1 MKSVE
6 LIIKGRKVKDVGY
19 RPFLLLHALNR
30 GIQKFFAFNSGV
42 KGNETVTVQMQGEDD
57 IIASYIDFVRSQY
70 PEHAEVEEI
79 IERDFKGHVEDAYK
93 FAQLLQFEQ
102 IAKAVP
108 VIISIDKK
116 QDVMIGKQDIMIEKQ
131 DVMIGKQD
139 IMIEKQDVMI
149 GKQDIMIEKQ
159 DVMIGKQDTSIGILR
174 DVRDDTCAIKDDI
187 SVLRKDTSESISEKY
202 EELRR
207 EIAEIKETILELKA
221 KAA

>member
-1 MKSVE
+1 MRKGSMMKSVE

-30 GIQKFFAFNSGV
+30 GIQKFFAINSGV
-42 KGNETVTVQMQGEDD
+42 KGSEIVIVQMQGEDD
-57 IIASYIDFVRSQY
+57 VIASYIDFVRSQF

-93 FAQLLQFEQ
+93 FVQLLQFEQ

-116 QDVMIGKQDIMIEKQ
+116 QDIMIEKQDIMIEKQ
-131 DVMIGKQD
+131 DIMIKKQD
-139 IMIEKQDVMI
+139 I
-149 GKQDIMIEKQ
+149 
-159 DVMIGKQDTSIGILR
+159 SIGILS

>member
-6 LIIKGRKVKDVGY
+6 LIIKGRKVKNVGY
-19 RPFLLLHALNR
+19 RPFLLHALNR

-42 KGNETVTVQMQGEDD
+42 KASETVTVQMQGEEDV
-57 IIASYIDFVRSQY
+57 IASFVDFVRSQY

-93 FAQLLQFEQ
+93 FVQLLQFEQ

-116 QDVMIGKQDIMIEKQ
+116 QDIMIRKQDI
-131 DVMIGKQD
+131 
-139 IMIEKQDVMI
+139 
-149 GKQDIMIEKQ
+149 
-159 DVMIGKQDTSIGILR
+159 SIGILS

-202 EELRR
+202 EELRK
-207 EIAEIKETILELKA
+207 EIAEIKETSWNSKLKQSDFPLSYFDHLRRFPRSREQPE
-221 KAA
+221 

>member
-1 MKSVE
+1 MMKSVE

-30 GIQKFFAFNSGV
+30 GIQNFFAINSGV
-42 KGNETVTVQMQGEDD
+42 NGSEIVIVQMQGEDD
-57 IIASYIDFVRSQY
+57 VIASYIDFVRSQF

-93 FAQLLQFEQ
+93 FVQLLQFEQ

-116 QDVMIGKQDIMIEKQ
+116 QDIMIKKQDI
-131 DVMIGKQD
+131 
-139 IMIEKQDVMI
+139 
-149 GKQDIMIEKQ
+149 
-159 DVMIGKQDTSIGILR
+159 SIGILS

-207 EIAEIKETILELKA
+207 EIADIKETILELKA

>member
-1 MKSVE
+1 MSMVILCLKLAGKSEKKINVEREKVFTMKNVE
-6 LIIKGRKVKDVGY
+6 LIIKGRKVNDVGY

-30 GIQKFFAFNSGV
+30 GIQKFFAYNSGV
-42 KGNETVTVQMQGEDD
+42 EGNETVTVHLQGEDE
-57 IIASYIDFVRSQY
+57 IIISYINFIRSQY

-93 FAQLLQFEQ
+93 FAQILQFEQ

-116 QDVMIGKQDIMIEKQ
+116 QDI
-131 DVMIGKQD
+131 
-139 IMIEKQDVMI
+139 MI

-202 EELRR
+202 EELCR

>member
-6 LIIKGRKVKDVGY
+6 LIIKGRKVNDVGY
-19 RPFLLLHALNR
+19 RPFLLLHAVNR
-30 GIQKFFAFNSGV
+30 GIQKFFAYNSV
-42 KGNETVTVQMQGEDD
+42 VEGNETVTVQMQGEDD

-93 FAQLLQFEQ
+93 FVQLLQFEQ

-116 QDVMIGKQDIMIEKQ
+116 QDI
-131 DVMIGKQD
+131 
-139 IMIEKQDVMI
+139 
-149 GKQDIMIEKQ
+149 
-159 DVMIGKQDTSIGILR
+159 MIGKQDTSIGILR

-207 EIAEIKETILELKA
+207 EVAEIKETILELKA

>member
-1 MKSVE
+1 MMKSVE
-6 LIIKGRKVKDVGY
+6 LIIKGRKVNDVSY
-19 RPFLLLHALNR
+19 RPFLFLHAVNR
-30 GIQKFFAFNSGV
+30 GIQKFFAYNSGDV
-42 KGNETVTVQMQGEDD
+42 GNETVTVHLQGEDE
-57 IIASYIDFVRSQY
+57 IITSYINFIRTKH

-93 FAQLLQFEQ
+93 FAQILQFEQ

-116 QDVMIGKQDIMIEKQ
+116 QDI
-131 DVMIGKQD
+131 
-139 IMIEKQDVMI
+139 
-149 GKQDIMIEKQ
+149 
-159 DVMIGKQDTSIGILR
+159 MIGKQDTSIGILR

>member
-1 MKSVE
+1 MMKSVE

-30 GIQKFFAFNSGV
+30 GIQNFFAINSGV
-42 KGNETVTVQMQGEDD
+42 NGSEIVIVQMQGEDD
-57 IIASYIDFVRSQY
+57 VIASYIDFVRSQF

-93 FAQLLQFEQ
+93 FVQLLQFEQ

-116 QDVMIGKQDIMIEKQ
+116 QDIMIGKQDIMIK
-131 DVMIGKQD
+131 KQD
-139 IMIEKQDVMI
+139 I
-149 GKQDIMIEKQ
+149 
-159 DVMIGKQDTSIGILR
+159 SIGILS
-174 DVRDDTCAIKDDI
+174 DVRDDTCAIKDDN

-207 EIAEIKETILELKA
+207 EIADIKETILELKA

>member
-19 RPFLLLHALNR
+19 RPFLLLQALNS
-30 GIQKFFAFNSGV
+30 GIQKFFAFNSGA
-42 KGNETVTVQMQGEDD
+42 KGNEIVIVQMQGEDD
-57 IIASYIDFVRSQY
+57 IIASYIDFVKSQF

-79 IERDFKGHVEDAYK
+79 VERDFKGQVQDAYK
-93 FAQLLQFEQ
+93 FAQTLQFEQ

-116 QDVMIGKQDIMIEKQ
+116 QDIVIGKQDIMIEKQ

-149 GKQDIMIEKQ
+149 GKQDK
-159 DVMIGKQDTSIGILR
+159 SIGILR

>member
-1 MKSVE
+1 MMKSVE
-6 LIIKGRKVKDVGY
+6 LIIKGRKVNDVGY
-19 RPFLLLHALNR
+19 RPFLFLQAVNR
-30 GIQKFFAFNSGV
+30 GIQKFFAYNSGV
-42 KGNETVTVQMQGEDD
+42 KGNETVTVHLQGEDE
-57 IIASYIDFVRSQY
+57 IIISYINFIRSKH

-93 FAQLLQFEQ
+93 FVQLLQFEQ

-116 QDVMIGKQDIMIEKQ
+116 QDIMIGKQDIMIGKQDIMIEKQ
-131 DVMIGKQD
+131 D
-139 IMIEKQDVMI
+139 IMIE
-149 GKQDIMIEKQ
+149 
-159 DVMIGKQDTSIGILR
+159 KQDTSIGILR
-174 DVRDDTCAIKDDI
+174 DVRDDTCAIKNDI

-202 EELRR
+202 EELCR

>member
-1 MKSVE
+1 MMKSVE
-6 LIIKGRKVKDVGY
+6 LIIKGRKVKDVSY

-30 GIQKFFAFNSGV
+30 GIQNFFAINSGV
-42 KGNETVTVQMQGEDD
+42 NGSEIVIVQMQGEDD
-57 IIASYIDFVRSQY
+57 VIASYIDFVRSQF

-93 FAQLLQFEQ
+93 FVQLLQFEQ

-116 QDVMIGKQDIMIEKQ
+116 QDIMIGKQDIMIK
-131 DVMIGKQD
+131 KQD
-139 IMIEKQDVMI
+139 I
-149 GKQDIMIEKQ
+149 
-159 DVMIGKQDTSIGILR
+159 SIGILS
-174 DVRDDTCAIKDDI
+174 DVRDDTCAIKDDN

-207 EIAEIKETILELKA
+207 EIADIKETILELKA

>member
-19 RPFLLLHALNR
+19 RPFLLLQALNS
-30 GIQKFFAFNSGV
+30 GIQKFFAYNSGV
-42 KGNETVTVQMQGEDD
+42 EGNETVTVQMQGEDD
-57 IIASYIDFVRSQY
+57 IIASYIDFVKSQF

-79 IERDFKGHVEDAYK
+79 VERDFKGQVQDAYK
-93 FAQLLQFEQ
+93 FAQTLQFEQ

-116 QDVMIGKQDIMIEKQ
+116 QDIVIGKQDIMIEKQ

-139 IMIEKQDVMI
+139 K
-149 GKQDIMIEKQ
+149 
-159 DVMIGKQDTSIGILR
+159 SIGILR